1 MKLLIVESPGKIKT
15 LRKILGPDWILE
27 ASVGHTT
34 ELAHDGEKNLGF
46 EIADDKV
53 TTRYVPRAPRGY
65 QVLSKL
71 RAAAK
76 QADQVYLAMDP
87 DREGEAIAWHL
98 VEQLRLKKFV
108 RVAYTQITE
117 SAVKAAIQSPRS
129 LDYPLIHAQRARQC
143 LDKLVGFEVSPLLWN
158 TTGGKSAGR
167 VQSATLHLV
176 CERERERLNF
186 VPQDYWTLHAHY
198 AEGFVA
204 QYEPP
209 KLIVTTS
216 SAITSAAASTN
227 AASPVLEEA
236 DFARVTSKEEA
247 ERIEKI
253 ARTFPHVVRKIEDRE
268 EKRLPPPP
276 LITSSLQQM
285 ASFRLKMSPQK
296 TMKVAQELYE
306 GVGGAGLITYMRTDA
321 VTLSPEFIKEARE
334 WLAEEAPECL
344 PAQAPTFRTRADS
357 QGAHEAIRPTSAFS
371 TPEKLRHKLNG
382 DQFALYRLIWER
394 AIASQCKPARLAK
407 SLVETNAG
415 ETTWI
420 ARGSRVVEPGYLR
433 FWKNIEDDRELPLLQ
448 KGQTLGVKEIKVEKK
463 TTQPPS
469 RYSEAKLVQLM
480 EKLGI
485 GRPSTYAST
494 VTTLKDREYIYL
506 EKDVLAPTSL
516 GMSTDQV
523 LMKAIPDLV
532 DVAFTA
538 QMETSLDQIADAKIG
553 WEKFLNDWNKE
564 YFREA
569 MRKAKDLIGTL
580 PKFDKPAFRRGGGS
594 GGTSGRSSG
603 GTSTG
608 TSTGRRATGFRRTRK
623 SASAKSS
630 SASSSYSGSS
640 GPKRRKSASTRA
652 GKTRIPRK
660 ARTST
665 AAAKEKSTRSNFA
678 SETNFAAA
686 SAKPVIDLSTM
697 TPPICENG
705 HGALQARIS
714 KKGDPYWKCG
724 HSGCDSWLWPK
735 AVDIPF

>member
-1 MKLLIVESPGKIKT
+1 VKLLIVESPGKLKT

-46 EIADDKV
+46 EIANDQV
-53 TTRYVPRAPRGY
+53 VTRYIPRAPRGF
-65 QVLSKL
+65 QVLKKL
-71 RAAAK
+71 RAAVK

-98 VEQLRLKKFV
+98 VEQLRLKKFA

-117 SAVKAAIQSPRS
+117 SAVKAAIQSPRN
-129 LDYPLIHAQRARQC
+129 LDYPLVHAQRARQC

-176 CERERERLNF
+176 CERERERLAF
-186 VPQDYWTLHAHY
+186 VPQDYWTLHSHY
-198 AEGFVA
+198 AEGLIA

-209 KLIVTTS
+209 KSVRS
-216 SAITSAAASTN
+216 
-227 AASPVLEEA
+227 EEA
-236 DFARVTSKEEA
+236 ETGRVNSKDEA

-253 ARTFPHVVRKIEDRE
+253 ARTSPHIVNKIEDRE

-285 ASFRLKMSPQK
+285 ASFRLKMSLQRS
-296 TMKVAQELYE
+296 MKVAQELYE

-321 VTLSPEFIKEARE
+321 VTLSPEFIQDARA
-334 WLAEEAPECL
+334 WLATAAPECL
-344 PAQAPTFRTRADS
+344 PAQPPTFRTRADS
-357 QGAHEAIRPTSAFS
+357 QGAHEAIRPTDVSA
-371 TPEKLRHKLNG
+371 TPEKLRHKLNAE
-382 DQFALYRLIWER
+382 QFALYRLIWER

-407 SLVETNAG
+407 SLIEIKAA
-415 ETTWI
+415 ETTWV
-420 ARGSRVVEPGYLR
+420 ARGSRVIEDGYLR
-433 FWKNIEDDRELPLLQ
+433 FWKNIEEDRELPTLKQ
-448 KGQTLGVKEIKVEKK
+448 GQVLGLKDIKVEKK

-494 VTTLKDREYIYL
+494 VTTLKDREYIVL
-506 EKDVLAPTSL
+506 DKDVLAPTSL

-523 LMKAIPDLV
+523 LMQAMPDLV

-538 QMETSLDQIADAKIG
+538 QMENSLDQIAEAKIG
-553 WEKFLNDWNKE
+553 WEKFLNDWNKD

-569 MRKAKDLIGTL
+569 LRKAHALIGTM
-580 PKFDKPAFRRGGGS
+580 PKFPKPAFNAGKRGGGS
-594 GGTSGRSSG
+594 G
-603 GTSTG
+603 
-608 TSTGRRATGFRRTRK
+608 
-623 SASAKSS
+623 SA
-630 SASSSYSGSS
+630 GSS
-640 GPKRRKSASTRA
+640 PSQRGGPRARTYKAAKGRGKAATSRSAP
-652 GKTRIPRK
+652 KTRRPK
-660 ARTST
+660 
-665 AAAKEKSTRSNFA
+665 KSFA
-678 SETNFAAA
+678 SPA
-686 SAKPVIDLSTM
+686 SRTADGIMNPIPTYVKNPERNSARAKVPGTPDIKPPSVDLKNVV
-697 TPPICENG
+697 PPECAHG
-705 HGALQARIS
+705 HGPLQARIS

-724 HSGCDSWLWPK
+724 CSGCDSWLWPK

>member
-1 MKLLIVESPGKIKT
+1 VNLLIVESPGKLKT
-15 LRKILGPDWILE
+15 LKKILGPGWILE

-46 EIADDKV
+46 EIANDQV
-53 TTRYVPRAPRGY
+53 ITRYIPRAPRGY

-129 LDYPLIHAQRARQC
+129 LDFPLVHAQRARQC

-176 CERERERLNF
+176 CERERERLAF
-186 VPQDYWTLHAHY
+186 VPQDYWTLHSHY
-198 AEGFVA
+198 AEGLIA

-209 KLIVTTS
+209 KVPAKD
-216 SAITSAAASTN
+216 SAKNENDLSESGRVST
-227 AASPVLEEA
+227 
-236 DFARVTSKEEA
+236 KEEA

-253 ARTFPHVVRKIEDRE
+253 ARTSPHVVSKIEDRE

-296 TMKVAQELYE
+296 SMKVAQELYE

-321 VTLSPEFIKEARE
+321 VTLSPEFVQEART
-334 WLAEEAPECL
+334 WLSEAAPECL

-357 QGAHEAIRPTSAFS
+357 QGAHEAIRPTSAAA
-371 TPEKLRHKLNG
+371 TPEKLRHKLNAE
-382 DQFALYRLIWER
+382 QFALYRLIWER

-407 SLVETNAG
+407 SLIEVRAG
-415 ETTWI
+415 ETAWV
-420 ARGSRVVEPGYLR
+420 ARGSRVIEDGYLR
-433 FWKNIEDDRELPLLQ
+433 FWKNIEDDRELPLL
-448 KGQTLGVKEIKVEKK
+448 KHGQVLGLKDIKVDKK

-494 VTTLKDREYIYL
+494 VTTLKDREYIVL
-506 EKDVLAPTSL
+506 EKDVLAPTAL

-523 LMKAIPDLV
+523 LMQAIPDLV

-538 QMETSLDQIADAKIG
+538 QMENSLDQIAEAKIG
-553 WEKFLNDWNKE
+553 WEKFLNDWNRD

-569 MRKAKDLIGTL
+569 MRKAHALIGAK
-580 PKFDKPAFRRGGGS
+580 PKFPKPAFQRAKRG
-594 GGTSGRSSG
+594 
-603 GTSTG
+603 
-608 TSTGRRATGFRRTRK
+608 
-623 SASAKSS
+623 
-630 SASSSYSGSS
+630 SGSS
-640 GPKRRKSASTRA
+640 GGGTGSSKRTPSKGKRYSGTKRKPSRTR
-652 GKTRIPRK
+652 KK
-660 ARTST
+660 STST
-665 AAAKEKSTRSNFA
+665 TEAYSQAAMEVSPKFQRNPERNSARKKVPGHPEIKSST
-678 SETNFAAA
+678 
-686 SAKPVIDLSTM
+686 IDLKNA
-697 TPPICENG
+697 TPPECGNG
-705 HGALQARIS
+705 HGPLQARIS
-714 KKGDPYWKCG
+714 KKGDPYWKCA